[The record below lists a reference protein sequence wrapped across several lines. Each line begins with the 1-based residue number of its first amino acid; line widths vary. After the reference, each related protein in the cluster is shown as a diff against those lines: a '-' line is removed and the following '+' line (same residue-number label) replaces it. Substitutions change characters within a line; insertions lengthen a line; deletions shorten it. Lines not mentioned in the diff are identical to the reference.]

1 MDLCESHSR
10 ENWEELSKLMAF
22 QKAAN
27 MFQAEAKLSQ
37 ANRKAMNDL
46 VDKVNDKLVCLT
58 SFRFGVL
65 YSDSVSNS
73 LPLPSVLG
81 QV

>member
-1 MDLCESHSR
+1 M
-10 ENWEELSKLMAF
+10 LMPF

-58 SFRFGVL
+58 SF
-65 YSDSVSNS
+65 
-73 LPLPSVLG
+73 
-81 QV
+81 